1 MDYVVVDIETTGL
14 DPVVDDIVEIGAV
27 RLVDGEIVDRYQT
40 FVRPSRPIPPD
51 IEELTGISMA
61 MVEQAP
67 GLTDVIPAL
76 LAFMGEMPMVAHN
89 LAFDRAFLQRKCE
102 QAGYSLASG
111 DGICTLN
118 LGRVLAPRLHSHRLE
133 YLTRRLAIAQTSA
146 HRALADAEATAKLF
160 VRMAEKAQKLPIS
173 VLERLTQMAA
183 LYSPA
188 TAEWFQAVM
197 QSVKTNAASEHDN
210 IVERDG
216 LAFTRPSAEGN
227 TNLRV
232 PSSPLEALRVEEIA
246 DRARALL
253 GPGGLLS
260 QILDG
265 YEPRKGQLEM
275 LEKVSQ
281 ALAEGKHALVE
292 AGTGTGKSMA
302 YLVPAAM
309 YAVTR
314 GEPVVVS
321 THTIALQDQI
331 ERRDFP
337 TLQRLFGGTLRLAV
351 QKGRRN
357 YVCLRKVRTES
368 SLVTFVSPQNEIES
382 LMSLLVWLTETKDGT
397 RENLSASSVP
407 SNIWARVQSETES
420 CINKRCPFFHPCY
433 YFRAKTAAQDA
444 HVVVT
449 NHSLLMSD
457 LKADHRVLP
466 KYSALVV
473 DEAHHLEEQATS
485 HLGSEVHSAQL
496 AAFAHRLTRD
506 RGKHGVLPELANRL
520 AESHTTP
527 LGIVEKLQLAS
538 EWVEVVQQAVDAAF
552 AQVGSLVPE
561 GKSEFR
567 LTAEWLETD
576 AYRGFVRALEEAEV
590 PLVGLERLRQTLQ
603 ELAKGAA
610 TDDEAGRIVDAAGFL
625 GTWLDSV
632 RLLAS
637 TVEELPGMVTWVERR
652 GTMRPRWSV
661 HKAPIDVA
669 ETLQKALFDPLDRV
683 ILTSATLSVRGSF
696 DYVTRQLGLTAAA
709 SAGNLLSASVAS
721 PFHYGT
727 QARLCVPSDV
737 PELAKMA
744 AEEAALWLGDSL
756 LQLARV
762 SRGRLLALFT
772 SHQMLK
778 ETAHVLR
785 HPLRQAGMQLF
796 AQDVDGSRASILEAF
811 RNQPES
817 VMFGAQSFWEGID
830 LPGDQLTTL
839 VIVRLPFAPPTHP
852 VTQARHE
859 KIEQTGGSPFWAS
872 SLPEAVVRFRQGFGR
887 LIRTRQDKGVVVVYD
902 KRLVTQRY
910 GSAFVQSL
918 PGIRPI
924 VAPERDILAQI
935 EAFLGSSSA
944 TDKHIR
950 SARQSS

>member
-1 MDYVVVDIETTGL
+1 
-14 DPVVDDIVEIGAV
+14 
-27 RLVDGEIVDRYQT
+27 
-40 FVRPSRPIPPD
+40 
-51 IEELTGISMA
+51 
-61 MVEQAP
+61 
-67 GLTDVIPAL
+67 
-76 LAFMGEMPMVAHN
+76 
-89 LAFDRAFLQRKCE
+89 
-102 QAGYSLASG
+102 
-111 DGICTLN
+111 
-118 LGRVLAPRLHSHRLE
+118 
-133 YLTRRLAIAQTSA
+133 
-146 HRALADAEATAKLF
+146 
-160 VRMAEKAQKLPIS
+160 
-173 VLERLTQMAA
+173 
-183 LYSPA
+183 
-188 TAEWFQAVM
+188 
-197 QSVKTNAASEHDN
+197 
-210 IVERDG
+210 
-216 LAFTRPSAEGN
+216 
-227 TNLRV
+227 
-232 PSSPLEALRVEEIA
+232 
-246 DRARALL
+246 
-253 GPGGLLS
+253 
-260 QILDG
+260 
-265 YEPRKGQLEM
+265 
-275 LEKVSQ
+275 
-281 ALAEGKHALVE
+281 
-292 AGTGTGKSMA
+292 MA

-309 YAVTR
+309 YALTS

-337 TLQRLFGGTLRLAV
+337 TLQRLFGGMLRLAV

-368 SLVTFVSPQNEIES
+368 SLLTFVSPQHDIES
-382 LMSLLVWLTETKDGT
+382 MMSMLVWLTETKDGT

-407 SNIWARVQSETES
+407 SHIWTRVQSETES
-420 CINKRCPFFHPCY
+420 CVNKRCPFFHPCY
-433 YFRAKTAAQDA
+433 YFRAKATAQNA
-444 HVVVT
+444 HLVVT

-466 KYSALVV
+466 KYGALVI

-496 AAFAHRLTRD
+496 ASLAHRLTRD

-520 AESHTTP
+520 TDSHTTP
-527 LGIVEKLQLAS
+527 SGIVEKLQLAS
-538 EWVEVVQQAVDAAF
+538 EWVEAVQQALDAAF
-552 AQVGSLVPE
+552 THVGSLVPE
-561 GKSEFR
+561 GKTEFR
-567 LTAEWLETD
+567 LTPEWQETD
-576 AYRGFVRALEEAEV
+576 AYKGFVTALAEAEV
-590 PLVGLERLRQTLQ
+590 PLAGLDRLRQTLQ
-603 ELAKGAA
+603 ELVKGAA

-625 GTWLDSV
+625 GTWLDGV

-637 TVEELPGMVTWVERR
+637 TVEDLPGMVTWVERR
-652 GTMRPRWSV
+652 GGTRSRWSV
-661 HKAPIDVA
+661 HKAPIDVS

-696 DYVTRQLGLTAAA
+696 DYVTRQLGLSAAA
-709 SAGNLLSASVAS
+709 GAGKLLSASVAS

-756 LQLARV
+756 LQLARA

-778 ETAHVLR
+778 ETAHILR
-785 HPLRQAGMQLF
+785 QPLRQAGMPLF
-796 AQDVDGSRASILEAF
+796 AQDVDGSRAAILEAF

-859 KIEQTGGSPFWAS
+859 KIEQAGASPFWSS

-910 GSAFVQSL
+910 GTAFVQSL
-918 PGIRPI
+918 PGVRPI

-935 EAFLGSSSA
+935 EAFLGSSLES
-944 TDKHIR
+944 DKHIR